1 MDSWEIHYYG
11 VLQSF
16 RLGGFG
22 FTNALNYFPLSSF
35 SLCLDHTF
43 LKGELAKDEAPF
55 LSSSL
60 FFCCMCATVVYP
72 QTPPGLLHVRR
83 ATRMR
88 FFVLHLRVEER
99 KNRGKG
105 YFFQINQ
112 DRDTKGTS
120 FSWECIITLL
130 LLASIL
136 CVLTFCSQSVWESN
150 FLCGCVYGAS
160 VHRQFTKEDFCD
172 RVRNRSIMIGQQW
185 LLQSQ
190 HFGV

>member
-1 MDSWEIHYYG
+1 MKPPFS
-11 VLQSF
+11 L
-16 RLGGFG
+16 
-22 FTNALNYFPLSSF
+22 PLSSF
-35 SLCLDHTF
+35 
-43 LKGELAKDEAPF
+43 
-55 LSSSL
+55 
-60 FFCCMCATVVYP
+60 VVCVLLLYTP

-83 ATRMR
+83 ATRIR

-172 RVRNRSIMIGQQW
+172 RVRNRSITIGQQW